1 MHYIRLL
8 TSEELSETQMVS
20 WYNTVMRFAP
30 ENTVMADEDDSLD
43 DVLEVQEEEVG
54 DEGFPYVYI
63 VELRRDLIARE
74 AEFIVSAWEMRYEG
88 DFEIETSNLYR
99 ADVDNQHPF
108 EIEMEEDV
116 YNNIQEVAA
125 KFLHN
130 RWVEAK
136 TTEGWR
142 YATRLNI
149 QEKTH
154 PALRDWDSLN
164 HQYRKFPTMT
174 KTEALDFYTKYR
186 HLFK

>member
-8 TSEELSETQMVS
+8 TSDELEETQMVS

-30 ENTVMADEDDSLD
+30 VNTVIVDDDDSLED
-43 DVLEVQEEEVG
+43 MLEVEEEVG

-74 AEFIVSAWEMRYEG
+74 AEFIVSAWDMRY
-88 DFEIETSNLYR
+88 DNDYEIETSNLYR
-99 ADVDNQHPF
+99 PDADIQHPF
-108 EIEMEEDV
+108 DIEMEDEIHQS
-116 YNNIQEVAA
+116 IQLEAA

-136 TTEGWR
+136 NLDGWR
-142 YATRLNI
+142 YGTRLSI
-149 QEKTH
+149 QEKSH
-154 PALRDWDSLN
+154 PAMRDWDNLSEA
-164 HQYRKFPTMT
+164 YRKYPTMT

-186 HLFK
+186 HLFN